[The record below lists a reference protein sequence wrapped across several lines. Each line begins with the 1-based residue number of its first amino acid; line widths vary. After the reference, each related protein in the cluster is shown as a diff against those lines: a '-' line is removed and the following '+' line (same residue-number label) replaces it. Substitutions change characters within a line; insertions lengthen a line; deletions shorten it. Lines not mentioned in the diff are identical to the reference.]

1 MRRYS
6 LLLAGDRS
14 GEPRRIEFEAVDPSA
29 ALELAEREGGDRSME
44 LWENGRLLGTIRP
57 MGGFWRLSHD

>member
-1 MRRYS
+1 MHKYA
-6 LLLAGDRS
+6 LLLTGSRS
-14 GEPRRIEFEAVDPSA
+14 TEARRIEFEAADSSA